1 MKKRPIVLCIMDG
14 YGLTQRIDGN
24 AVKLANTPHLDDL
37 MAIYPTTEIKA
48 CGNAVG
54 LPEGQMGN
62 SEVGHL
68 NIGAGRIVYQSLTLI
83 NKAIE
88 DGSFAK
94 NEKFLKAIA
103 HAKDNNAKLHIW
115 GLLSDGGVHSSNEH
129 IYALLQMANDAGL
142 EKVYVHAFLDGRDV
156 APDSGA
162 DFVAQLEAKM
172 KEIGVGQI
180 ATVSGRYYAMDRDKR
195 FDRVAK
201 AYDCITNHEGNSFTD
216 PVQFVKDSYKEE
228 VFDEFVVPG
237 YNKDVD
243 GTVEDNDSI
252 IFANFRPDRAIQLA
266 TVMTN
271 PDFYKDLGYVPSTKR
286 TNLEFVCMMKYADS
300 VNGEIAFAL
309 QTLTNTLGDYLSAQ
323 GMKQLRIAETEKYAH
338 VTFFFDGG
346 VDKEIEG
353 AQRDLINSPKVA
365 TYDLQPEMSAY
376 LVKDKLIEELDKD
389 EFDVVIVNFANCDMV
404 GHTGII
410 PAAIKAVSVV
420 DECVG
425 EVYEKVEELGGTM
438 LITADHGNSE
448 RLLDEENNPF
458 TAHTT
463 NPVPLVVT
471 NTHLEL
477 KEGGKL
483 GDLAPTMLQLLGLPI
498 PEEMTGESLIK

>member
-1 MKKRPIVLCIMDG
+1 MKKRPIVLCILDG
-14 YGLTQRIDGN
+14 YGLSERIDGN
-24 AVKLANTPHLDDL
+24 AVKLANTPNIDDL
-37 MAIYPTTEIKA
+37 EMIYPTTRIKA
-48 CGNAVG
+48 SGMPVG
-54 LPEGQMGN
+54 LPDGQMGN

-68 NIGAGRIVYQSLTLI
+68 NIGAGRTVYQSLTLI
-83 NKAIE
+83 NKAVE
-88 DGSFAK
+88 DGTFYK
-94 NEKFLKAIA
+94 NAEFLKAI
-103 HAKDNNAKLHIW
+103 NNAKENNTKLHIW
-115 GLLSDGGVHSSNEH
+115 GLLSNGGVHSSNEH
-129 IYALLQMANDAGL
+129 IYALLKLAKQEGL

-162 DFVAQLEAKM
+162 DFVKELADKIE
-172 KEIGVGQI
+172 EIGVGEI

-195 FDRVAK
+195 FDRVELAFD
-201 AYDCITNHEGNSFTD
+201 AIVNHKGESFEC
-216 PVQFVKDSYKEE
+216 PVQYVKDSYAKETY
-228 VFDEFVVPG
+228 DEFVIPG
-237 YNKDVD
+237 YNKNVD
-243 GTVEDNDSI
+243 GQVADGDSV

-271 PDFYKDLGYVPSTKR
+271 DGFYDHAFNNVPK
-286 TNLEFVCMMKYADS
+286 NLTFVCMMKYADS
-300 VNGEIAFAL
+300 VNGAIAFAL
-309 QTLTNTLGDYLSAQ
+309 PSLTNTLGDYLSAK

-353 AQRDLINSPKVA
+353 ATRVLVNSPKVA

-376 LVKDKLIEELDKD
+376 EVKDKLIEELDKD
-389 EFDVVIVNFANCDMV
+389 IHDVVIVNFANCDMV

-425 EVYEKVEELGGTM
+425 EVYNKVLELGGTM

-448 RLLDEENNPF
+448 MLLDEDNNPF

-463 NPVPLVVT
+463 NEVPLIVT
-471 NTHLEL
+471 NSHLEL

-483 GDLAPTMLQLLGLPI
+483 GDLAPTILQFLGLEI
-498 PEEMTGESLIK
+498 PAEMDGESLLK